1 MPLRETCGERQKNTM
16 RKIKTGKITNLV
28 GMDKKLTKKPKIK
41 GKPLKANM
49 TFEALL
55 TKAATTVV
63 KKKTK

>member
-1 MPLRETCGERQKNTM
+1 MDTRQTK
-16 RKIKTGKITNLV
+16 RGKITNLV
-28 GMDKKLTKKPKIK
+28 GMDKKPTKKPKTK

-63 KKKTK
+63 KKKNKNKHGI